1 MMKKEFSKTK
11 EYFKRQP
18 YVGLVVIALI
28 LSIGFNMYL
37 LEQLN
42 WLSKEELGRTVQVV
56 QNTETTEIEAPWGVR
71 SEVYTKYEDGKWK
84 TYSTSTPITEEEIL
98 EMRRDSIERHK
109 AMREYF
115 RKQDELMREFWK
127 SFWW

>member
-1 MMKKEFSKTK
+1 MKQIISKTK

-18 YVGLVVIALI
+18 YVGLVAGILI
-28 LSIGFNMYL
+28 LSVGFNLYL
-37 LEQLN
+37 LEQSN
-42 WLSKEELGRTVQVV
+42 WLSKEEPRRTVQVV
-56 QNTETTEIEAPWGVR
+56 QNTEAAEIEAPWGVR

-84 TYSTSTPITEEEIL
+84 TYSTSTPITEDEII
-98 EMRRDSIERHK
+98 EMRRDAIERHK

-115 RKQDELMREFWK
+115 RKQDELMREFWE